1 MDKISNKWFCLE
13 TTTFVFKDSRNYFLY
28 NSESGDKIISA
39 RTNQLDKFM
48 EQIQNVNNMYCVPI
62 ENVSPDSEVMNLIDT
77 LRNKYMGDLVVS
89 NTSPV
94 GIAPIFKCHSDK
106 PQEDIFY
113 SLGTSIMSLVNEM
126 TFYINGQC
134 SQNCNF
140 CNKYYKQFVCCHK
153 SNNRLKLEDIIS
165 KIENYSST
173 AFVKTNICG
182 GNIFLYE
189 KINELISYLQSNNVK
204 SNFYF
209 NYLNW
214 DEKYINLLDS
224 YLFYFH
230 IHINFPIV
238 DESLQKIM
246 NSIEQVK
253 GKVHFTFIVTSNKEY
268 ELTEELI
275 FKYELDWV
283 DILPFYNENLSFFK
297 DFVYTNISDIIA
309 AKPNKH
315 EIFKRQQVNTYD
327 FGKLIINSSGDIY
340 ANINHPTIGH
350 IKEEVTQIV
359 LRELQRGESWKR
371 LRTQYPCNNCIY
383 QYLCPSP
390 SSYEIVIGRNN
401 LCNIK

>member
-1 MDKISNKWFCLE
+1 MDKLPHKWFCLE
-13 TTTFVFKDSRNYFLY
+13 PTTFIFKDSTNYLLY
-28 NSESGDKIISA
+28 NSESGEKAIYT

-48 EQIQNVNNMYCVPI
+48 EQIQNVNNMYCVSI
-62 ENVSPDSEVMNLIDT
+62 KNFSSDSEVMNLIYT
-77 LRNKYMGDLVVS
+77 LRNKYMGDIVVS
-89 NTSPV
+89 NTNPV
-94 GIAPIFKCHSDK
+94 CIAPIFKCHSDK
-106 PQEDIFY
+106 PKDDIFY
-113 SLGTSIMSLVNEM
+113 SLGASIMSLVNEM

-134 SQNCNF
+134 SQNCNS

-165 KIENYSST
+165 KIEHYSST
-173 AFVKTNICG
+173 SFVKTNICG
-182 GNIFLYE
+182 GNIFSYE
-189 KINELISYLQSNNVK
+189 KFNELISYLHTNNVK

-214 DEKYINLLDS
+214 NEKYITLLDS

-230 IHINFPIV
+230 IHVNFPIV
-238 DESLQKIM
+238 DESLKKIM

-253 GKVHFTFIVTSNKEY
+253 SKVHFIFIVNSDKEY
-268 ELTEELI
+268 ELADELI
-275 FKYELDWV
+275 SQYKLDWV
-283 DILPFYNENLSFFK
+283 EILPFYNENLSFFK

-327 FGKLIINSSGDIY
+327 FGKLIINSSGEIY
-340 ANINHPTIGH
+340 ANINYPTIGH
-350 IKEEVTQIV
+350 IKEEITQVV
-359 LRELQRGESWKR
+359 LRELQEGKSWKR

-390 SSYEIVIGRNN
+390 SSYEIAIGRNN